1 MKYHQ
6 TTTNLGILGG
16 AAVVLMASQYAIAA
30 ETEITNILLNPTAE
44 GVQVVLQTTN
54 GQQNTQVVTGSNG
67 NSLIADITNARLRL
81 PQGNSFQQNNPM
93 TGIQSITVTQNSPN
107 SVRLVV
113 NGTNSP
119 PSGEILR
126 TNGTGLGFNFSPNVA
141 NAPVQNSQVLSA
153 QTPPNFTTLGGLPPA
168 NGGQVAAG
176 TPTVQVP
183 GLNSSGGSNFPT
195 PVTGTGQLPTPS
207 PLTGGTVLAQNPP
220 PQILAQNPQPSS
232 QPQPLFP
239 NPQIILSNPPAP
251 LGTVQPIAPAPPFLP
266 GAVPPPLGDIAT
278 STVDSS
284 TSFVDLGTATRIPRL
299 VLRDAPIREVLG
311 LLARTANLNLAFV
324 ETATNPGTGAGG
336 AATPA
341 AGAAA
346 GAGRTINLE
355 VQDEPIQNVFNTVLQ
370 ISGFEAN
377 RVGRTIFVG
386 PRLPDGARNVVTR
399 SFRLNQVNATAA
411 ANFLTTQGAE
421 TQIPF
426 EQVQIQTVGTGA
438 AARTVETRTPTIL
451 ALRATEGFGPLLLR
465 GVSVSADDRLNSIT
479 VVGDPRKV
487 EIASNFLTQLDLR
500 RRQVAVNVKIIDIN
514 LLGTDAFRSSF
525 SFGAGD
531 GFFVNDG
538 GAASLNF
545 GGTRP
550 STRNEATGSLV
561 TPAVINNPFSG
572 SQTFIDPNSTITVPG
587 IGSGTLIIQDGRI
600 VQNTTNVDA
609 SFFTP
614 TSGVTRNPFQAGI
627 TAFTRGTTGTVTS
640 TSGTP
645 AQPPIVN
652 PTTGVVISP
661 AVPAVAPTS
670 TITQGTTPTITTALP
685 SLFQFPRRLL
695 TALQAQITSGNAKIL
710 ADPTLVVQEGQTARV
725 NLTQEVFGGFNLRSV
740 TTNNITNQVQEPI
753 IKNAGLSLEVV
764 VEGIDDN
771 GFVTMRINPT
781 VSAPAA
787 SIDTQQG
794 QITLVQS
801 RDLQSGLVRLRDGQ
815 TLILS
820 GVIQET
826 DRTTVSKV
834 PILGDIPILGALF
847 RSTNR
852 ENSRQEVVIIVTPQV
867 LDDSDRSN
875 FGYNYQPSRD
885 VQQILQPVNRP

>member
-1 MKYHQ
+1 VKYQ
-6 TTTNLGILGG
+6 TTNLGILGG
-16 AAVVLMASQYAIAA
+16 AVIALVSSQYAIAA
-30 ETEITNILLNPTAE
+30 DTQITNVRLSQTPD
-44 GVQVVLQTTN
+44 GVQVILQTAN
-54 GQQNTQVVTGSNG
+54 GQESAQIVTGSNG
-67 NSLIADITNARLRL
+67 NALIADINNARLAL
-81 PQGNSFQQNNPM
+81 PGGNSFQQNNPF
-93 TGIQSITVTQNSPN
+93 TGIQSISVTQNTPN
-107 SVRLVV
+107 SVRLIV
-113 NGTNSP
+113 NGSGST

-126 TNGTGLGFNFSPNVA
+126 TDGSGIGFNFSPTVA
-141 NAPVQNSQVLSA
+141 NAPVQSSEVLNA
-153 QTPPNFTTLGGLPPA
+153 GTNPPLPNFTTLGLPPG
-168 NGGQVAAG
+168 NGGQTAAS
-176 TPTVQVP
+176 PTVQVP
-183 GLNSSGGSNFPT
+183 PLGGNSNLPT
-195 PVTGTGQLPTPS
+195 PVIGQVPSSTPLS
-207 PLTGGTVLAQNPP
+207 GGNLGGNSRSNVL
-220 PQILAQNPQPSS
+220 LAQNPQ
-232 QPQPLFP
+232 QPQPLVP
-239 NPQIILSNPPAP
+239 NPQIIITTPPNA
-251 LGTVQPIAPAPPFLP
+251 LGTLQPVAPAPPFLP

-284 TSFVDLGTATRIPRL
+284 ASFVDLGTATRIPRL
-299 VLRDAPIREVLG
+299 VLRDAPVREVLG

-324 ETATNPGTGAGG
+324 ESATNPGAAPG
-336 AATPA
+336 AAPA
-341 AGAAA
+341 PTASASN
-346 GAGRTINLE
+346 RTINLE

-370 ISGFEAN
+370 ISGLEAN
-377 RVGRTIFVG
+377 RIGRTVFVG
-386 PRLPDGARNVVTR
+386 PRLPDGARNIITR

-487 EIASNFLTQLDLR
+487 EIASSFLTQLDLR
-500 RRQVAVNVKIIDIN
+500 RRQVAVNVKIVDIN
-514 LLGTDAFRSSF
+514 LLGSDAFRTSF

-550 STRNEATGSLV
+550 ATRNEATGSLT
-561 TPAVINNPFSG
+561 TPPVVPNPFAG
-572 SQTFIDPNSTITVPG
+572 TQTFIDPNSTVTFPG
-587 IGSGTLIIQDGRI
+587 IGSGRLVIQDGQI
-600 VQNTTNVDA
+600 VENTTGTDA
-609 SFFTP
+609 QFFTQRP
-614 TSGVTRNPFQAGI
+614 GVTRDPFQSGI
-627 TAFTRGTTGTVTS
+627 TGFTRGTPTIINSNT
-640 TSGTP
+640 GTP
-645 AQPPIVN
+645 AVPAVINPVTGIVI
-652 PTTGVVISP
+652 TP

-670 TITQGTTPTITTALP
+670 TVTQGTLPTITAALP

-695 TALQAQITSGNAKIL
+695 SALQAQITSGNAKIL

-725 NLTQEVFGGFNLRSV
+725 NLTQEVFGGFTLRSV
-740 TTNNITNQVQEPI
+740 TENNITNQVQEPI
-753 IKNAGLSLEVV
+753 IKQAGLSLEVV
-764 VEGIDDN
+764 VDSIDDN
-771 GFVTMRINPT
+771 GFVTMALNPT

-801 RDLQSGLVRLRDGQ
+801 RELNSGQVRLRDGQ
-815 TLILS
+815 TLIIS

-847 RSTNR
+847 RSTTR
-852 ENSRQEVVIIVTPQV
+852 ENSRQEVIIIVTPQI

-875 FGYNYQPSRD
+875 FGYNFQPSQD
-885 VQQILQPVNRP
+885 VQQLLQQR

>member
-1 MKYHQ
+1 MKHQ
-6 TTTNLGILGG
+6 TTNLGILGG

-30 ETEITNILLNPTAE
+30 ETEITNVLLNPTAE
-44 GVQVVLQTTN
+44 GVQVVLQTNN
-54 GQQNTQVVTGSNG
+54 GQQDTQVVTGSNG

-93 TGIQSITVTQNSPN
+93 TGIQSITVTQSSPN

-113 NGTNSP
+113 NGTSSP

-126 TNGTGLGFNFSPNVA
+126 TSGNGLGFNFSPNVA
-141 NAPVQNSQVLSA
+141 SAPVQNPVQNSQVLSA

-168 NGGQVAAG
+168 SGTQVTAG
-176 TPTVQVP
+176 NPTVQVP
-183 GLNSSGGSNFPT
+183 GLNSSNFPT
-195 PVTGTGQLPTPS
+195 PLTGSGQLPTPS
-207 PLTGGTVLAQNPP
+207 PLTGGTVVAQS
-220 PQILAQNPQPSS
+220 PQILAQNPQPS
-232 QPQPLFP
+232 QPQPLIS
-239 NPQIILSNPPAP
+239 NPQIILSNPPSP

-284 TSFVDLGTATRIPRL
+284 ASFVDLGTATRIPRL

-324 ETATNPGTGAGG
+324 ETATNPGTGAAGG
-336 AATPA
+336 AAATPA

-346 GAGRTINLE
+346 AGRTINLE

-426 EQVQIQTVGTGA
+426 EQIQIQTVGTGA

-487 EIASNFLTQLDLR
+487 EIASSFLTQLDLR
-500 RRQVAVNVKIIDIN
+500 RRQVAVNVKIVDIN
-514 LLGTDAFRSSF
+514 LLGTDAFRTSF

-550 STRNEATGSLV
+550 ATRNEATGSLV
-561 TPAVINNPFSG
+561 TPAVINNPFAG
-572 SQTFIDPNSTITVPG
+572 SQTFIDPNSSVTVPG
-587 IGSGTLIIQDGRI
+587 IGSGRLVIQDGRI
-600 VQNTTNVDA
+600 IENTTSTDA
-609 SFFTP
+609 TFFTNRP
-614 TSGVTRNPFQAGI
+614 GVTRDPFQAGI
-627 TAFTRGTTGTVTS
+627 TGFTRGTNTTITQ
-640 TSGTP
+640 TTGTP

-670 TITQGTTPTITTALP
+670 TVTQGTSPTITTALP

-695 TALQAQITSGNAKIL
+695 SALQAQITSGNAKIL

-753 IKNAGLSLEVV
+753 IKQAGLSLEVV

-771 GFVTMRINPT
+771 GFVTMAINPT

-801 RDLQSGLVRLRDGQ
+801 RDLRSGQVRLRDGQ

>member
-67 NSLIADITNARLRL
+67 NSLVADITNARLRL

-93 TGIQSITVTQNSPN
+93 PGIQSITVTQNSPN

-183 GLNSSGGSNFPT
+183 GLNSNSSNFPT
-195 PVTGTGQLPTPS
+195 PLTGTGQLPTPS
-207 PLTGGTVLAQNPP
+207 PLTGRTVVAQNPP

-324 ETATNPGTGAGG
+324 ESATNPGAGGTG

-346 GAGRTINLE
+346 GGRTINLE

-487 EIASNFLTQLDLR
+487 EIASTFLTQLDLR

-561 TPAVINNPFSG
+561 TPAVINNPFAG
-572 SQTFIDPNSTITVPG
+572 SQTFIDPNSSITVPG
-587 IGSGTLIIQDGRI
+587 IGVGDTIIENGR
-600 VQNTTNVDA
+600 VVSRTNPSQ
-609 SFFTP
+609 SFFTRRP
-614 TSGVTRNPFQAGI
+614 GVSRDPFQAQI
-627 TAFTRGTTGTVTS
+627 TDITPGTNNVTTS
-640 TSGTP
+640 TTSGTP
-645 AQPPIVN
+645 PVTTTTFTGGTS
-652 PTTGVVISP
+652 PTALAG
-661 AVPAVAPTS
+661 
-670 TITQGTTPTITTALP
+670 LP

-847 RSTNR
+847 RSTTR
-852 ENSRQEVVIIVTPQV
+852 ENSRQEVVIIVTPQI

>member
-1 MKYHQ
+1 VKYQ
-6 TTTNLGILGG
+6 TTNLGIIGG

-30 ETEITNILLNPTAE
+30 DTEITNVLLSQTAE
-44 GVQVVLQTTN
+44 GVQVILQTTN
-54 GQQNTQVVTGSNG
+54 GQQDAQIITGSNG
-67 NSLIADITNARLRL
+67 NALVADISNARLRL
-81 PQGNSFQQNNPM
+81 PQGNNFQQNNPM
-93 TGIQSITVTQNSPN
+93 TGIQGISVTQNTPN

-113 NGTNSP
+113 SGTNSA

-126 TNGTGLGFNFSPNVA
+126 TNGAGIGFNFSPTVA
-141 NAPVQNSQVLSA
+141 NAPSPTQNSQVLSA

-168 NGGQVAAG
+168 NGGGQVRAT

-183 GLNSSGGSNFPT
+183 GLNSGSSNFPT
-195 PVTGTGQLPTPS
+195 PLTGSGQLPVPS
-207 PLTGGTVLAQNPP
+207 PLTGGSLVAQI
-220 PQILAQNPQPSS
+220 PQSNSN
-232 QPQPLFP
+232 QPQPLVP
-239 NPQIILSNPPAP
+239 NPQIIINSSPNS

-266 GAVPPPLGDIAT
+266 GAIPPPLGDIAT

-284 TSFVDLGTATRIPRL
+284 ASFVDLGTATRIPRL
-299 VLRDAPIREVLG
+299 VLRDAPVREVLG

-324 ETATNPGTGAGG
+324 ETATNPGAAGAT
-336 AATPA
+336 AAPA
-341 AGAAA
+341 AGA
-346 GAGRTINLE
+346 AGRTINLE

-386 PRLPDGARNVVTR
+386 PRLPDGARNVITR
-399 SFRLNQVNATAA
+399 SFRLNQVNATSA

-421 TQIPF
+421 TQISF
-426 EQVQIQTVGTGA
+426 EQVQVQTVGTGA

-465 GVSVSADDRLNSIT
+465 GVSVSTDNRLNSVT

-500 RRQVAVNVKIIDIN
+500 RRQVAVNVKIVDIN
-514 LLGTDAFRSSF
+514 LLGTDAFRASF

-545 GGTRP
+545 GGTQP
-550 STRNEATGSLV
+550 ATRNQATGSLV
-561 TPAVINNPFSG
+561 TPPVINNPFSG
-572 SQTFIDPNSTITVPG
+572 SQTFIDPNSNIIIPG
-587 IGSGTLIIQDGRI
+587 VGSGTVIIQDGRI
-600 VQNTTNVDA
+600 VQSTTGGNGQ
-609 SFFTP
+609 FFAP

-627 TAFTRGTTGTVTS
+627 TNATIGTPTTITS
-640 TSGTP
+640 TSGT
-645 AQPPIVN
+645 AGIFN
-652 PTTGVVISP
+652 PVTGAFTP
-661 AVPAVAPTS
+661 GVAATS
-670 TITQGTTPTITTALP
+670 AITQGIAPTITTALP

-695 TALQAQITSGNAKIL
+695 SALQAQITSGNGKIL
-710 ADPTLVVQEGQTARV
+710 ADPTLVVQEGQAAQV

-753 IKNAGLSLEVV
+753 IKRAGLTLEVIV
-764 VEGIDDN
+764 DRIDDN
-771 GFVTMRINPT
+771 GFVTMQINPT
-781 VSAPAA
+781 ISAPAA

-801 RDLQSGLVRLRDGQ
+801 RDLRSGQVRLRDGQ

-847 RSTNR
+847 RSTTR

-875 FGYNYQPSRD
+875 FGYNYQPSRE
-885 VQQILQPVNRP
+885 VQQITQPQGRP

>member
-67 NSLIADITNARLRL
+67 NSLVADITNARLRL

-93 TGIQSITVTQNSPN
+93 PGIQSITVTQNSPN

-183 GLNSSGGSNFPT
+183 GLNSNSSNFPT
-195 PVTGTGQLPTPS
+195 PLTGTGQLPTPS
-207 PLTGGTVLAQNPP
+207 PLTGGTVVAQNPP
-220 PQILAQNPQPSS
+220 PQILSQNPQPSS

-324 ETATNPGTGAGG
+324 ESATNPGAGGTG

-346 GAGRTINLE
+346 GGRTINLE

-487 EIASNFLTQLDLR
+487 EIASTFLTQLDLR

-572 SQTFIDPNSTITVPG
+572 SQVFVDPNRRLIVPG
-587 IGSGTLIIQDGRI
+587 AGVGQTTIVNGEVVQDRPR
-600 VQNTTNVDA
+600 DA
-609 SFFTP
+609 AFP
-614 TSGVTRNPFQAGI
+614 APISGVTRDPFGAGI
-627 TAFTRGTTGTVTS
+627 TNITPGTNTVTT

-645 AQPPIVN
+645 PVTN
-652 PTTGVVISP
+652 TV
-661 AVPAVAPTS
+661 
-670 TITQGTTPTITTALP
+670 QGTRGSITTSLP

-847 RSTNR
+847 RSTSR
-852 ENSRQEVVIIVTPQV
+852 ENSRQEVVIIVTPQI

>member
-1 MKYHQ
+1 MKHQ
-6 TTTNLGILGG
+6 TTNLGILGG

-30 ETEITNILLNPTAE
+30 DTEITNVILNQTAE
-44 GVQVVLQTTN
+44 GVQVVLQTSN
-54 GQQNTQVVTGSNG
+54 GQQDAQIVTGSNG
-67 NSLIADITNARLRL
+67 NSLIADISNARLRL

-93 TGIQSITVTQNSPN
+93 TGIQGISVTQNTPN

-113 NGTNSP
+113 NGTSST

-126 TNGTGLGFNFSPNVA
+126 TNGTGIGFNFSPTVA
-141 NAPVQNSQVLSA
+141 NATVQNSQVLSA
-153 QTPPNFTTLGGLPPA
+153 QTPGNPTAPNFTTLGGLPPA
-168 NGGQVAAG
+168 NGGQVAAA

-183 GLNSSGGSNFPT
+183 GLNSGSTNFPT
-195 PVTGTGQLPTPS
+195 PLTSTSQLPVPS
-207 PLTGGTVLAQNPP
+207 PLTGGTVV
-220 PQILAQNPQPSS
+220 AQNPQP
-232 QPQPLFP
+232 QPLIS
-239 NPQIILSNPPAP
+239 NPQIIISNPPSP

-284 TSFVDLGTATRIPRL
+284 TSSVDLGTATRIPRL
-299 VLRDAPIREVLG
+299 VLRDAPVREVLG

-324 ETATNPGTGAGG
+324 ESSTNPGATGA

-370 ISGFEAN
+370 LSGFEAN

-386 PRLPDGARNVVTR
+386 PRLPDGARNIVTR

-426 EQVQIQTVGTGA
+426 EQVQIQTIGTGA
-438 AARTVETRTPTIL
+438 AARSVETRTPTIL

-487 EIASNFLTQLDLR
+487 EIASTFLTQLDLR

-514 LLGTDAFRSSF
+514 LLGTDAFRTSF

-550 STRNEATGSLV
+550 ATRPEATGSLV
-561 TPAVINNPFSG
+561 TPSVINNPFSG
-572 SQTFIDPNSTITVPG
+572 SQTFVDPNRSLIVPG
-587 IGSGTLIIQDGRI
+587 AGVGQTTI
-600 VQNTTNVDA
+600 VNGQVIESRSADA
-609 SFFTP
+609 SFP
-614 TSGVTRNPFQAGI
+614 APISGVTRDPFGAGI
-627 TAFTRGTTGTVTS
+627 TTITPGTNTVTT

-645 AQPPIVN
+645 PIS
-652 PTTGVVISP
+652 TT
-661 AVPAVAPTS
+661 
-670 TITQGTTPTITTALP
+670 TQGTLGSIATSLP

-695 TALQAQITSGNAKIL
+695 SALQAQITSGNAKIL

-753 IKNAGLSLEVV
+753 IKQAGLSLEVV
-764 VEGIDDN
+764 VDTIDDN
-771 GFVTMRINPT
+771 GFVTMAINPT

-801 RDLQSGLVRLRDGQ
+801 RDLRSGQVRLRDGQ

-847 RSTNR
+847 RSTSR

-875 FGYNYQPSRD
+875 FGYNYQPSRE
-885 VQQILQPVNRP
+885 VQQIFQPVNRP